1 VKNRRNRDCNKPC
14 DTDGLNLRR
23 LQRNWDQFGRTDPY
37 WAILTLPGREQNR
50 WDLDEF
56 FASGRKEIEAL
67 MEYVLRIAPD
77 LARGRVLD
85 FGCGVGRLTRP
96 LAEHFEDAV
105 GVDIAP
111 SMIERAREFARENSR
126 CRFVLNER
134 DDLRGF
140 PSSHFDLVYSTIT
153 LQHMEPRYSLRYIRE
168 FVRILRPG
176 GLVIFE
182 LTSRSVRE
190 PGPLRLAIGKAIGA
204 ILQTLPGAPPR
215 MEMYC
220 VPPAEVRSALESHG
234 AQILDVLPDASAG
247 PDYEGFRYCARRS

>member
-1 VKNRRNRDCNKPC
+1 
-14 DTDGLNLRR
+14 LNLRR

-37 WAILTLPGREQNR
+37 WAILTVPGREKNR

-56 FASGRKEIEAL
+56 FASGRKEIAAL
-67 MEYVLRIAPD
+67 MDYVLRIDPD

-96 LAEHFEDAV
+96 LAEYFEEAV
-105 GVDIAP
+105 GLDIAP

-134 DDLRGF
+134 NDLQGF
-140 PSSHFDLVYSTIT
+140 PSSHFDLVYSKIT
-153 LQHMEPRYSLRYIRE
+153 LQHMEPPYSLGYIKE

-176 GLVIFE
+176 GLVIFQ
-182 LTSRSVRE
+182 LTSRRVLA
-190 PGPLRLAIGKAIGA
+190 PGALRLAIGKAAGA
-204 ILQTLPGAPPR
+204 ILHALPGAPPR

-220 VPPAEVRSALESHG
+220 VPPADVRSVLESEG
-234 AQILDVLPDASAG
+234 AQVLDVLPDASAG
-247 PDYEGFRYCARRS
+247 PDYEGFRYCARRP